1 MSQSVL
7 TIKIDTD
14 LKSASQSL
22 AKSLGLSLSSVIE
35 NKLREVVHERRVV
48 FTEQIIPNAATLAE
62 LLAIEDDVA
71 AGKNLSPQMHSFSEL
86 EKHLNAL
93 K

>member
-14 LKSASQSL
+14 LKAASQAI
-22 AKSLGLSLSSVIE
+22 AKSMGLSLSSVIE
-35 NKLREVVHERRVV
+35 NKLREVVRDRRVV
-48 FTEQIIPNAATLAE
+48 FTEQLVPNSSTLSE

-71 AGKNLSPQMHSFSEL
+71 AGRNLSPVFSSFDSL
-86 EKHLNAL
+86 ENHLSNL
-93 K
+93 N